1 MTLELNRKSKDFEFC
16 TFYHLMQFSIS
27 NVWICSKKEKIV
39 IFYTQKWL
47 ITFHRAFIQF
57 LGYFFVSSHSNLC
70 PIYHISFYSFVKIQL
85 KIFSMTYLL
94 GTQRKKAMEQLLTG
108 KYKEKI
114 DRLTLALIEHDQK
127 RVDLMATVSILF
139 IQFKFR
145 ENEFKIINE
154 RFKMIDAVRRAIQ
167 PLRRGQS
174 YSFLPIGKRRIRNW
188 KQKRKSWKFV
198 GSLSTGLVQ
207 NKNVNIG
214 LVFFTEDKE
223 MYGRI
228 QSNIQFRR

>member
-1 MTLELNRKSKDFEFC
+1 
-16 TFYHLMQFSIS
+16 
-27 NVWICSKKEKIV
+27 
-39 IFYTQKWL
+39 
-47 ITFHRAFIQF
+47 
-57 LGYFFVSSHSNLC
+57 
-70 PIYHISFYSFVKIQL
+70 
-85 KIFSMTYLL
+85 MTYLL

-174 YSFLPIGKRRIRNW
+174 YSFLPIGKRRI
-188 KQKRKSWKFV
+188 
-198 GSLSTGLVQ
+198 
-207 NKNVNIG
+207 KN
-214 LVFFTEDKE
+214 
-223 MYGRI
+223 
-228 QSNIQFRR
+228 